1 MENSISVIIA
11 AYNCEK
17 TIIKCINSTIN
28 QPLVDKIYV
37 VNDFSTDRT
46 LEVINKEFSAEK
58 KVVVL
63 SNKKNMGPSYSRNR
77 ALEMCNTEWV
87 TILDSDD
94 FLIENR
100 FETLLSYADDYDI
113 IADDQF
119 RIVDSN
125 STDLTKMLDI
135 VEPQVVDL
143 NYFLDSNITRKNE
156 SRKELG
162 FVKPLLKLSFINQ
175 HNLSYKDDMRL
186 GEDFEFYS
194 RLLSHGAK
202 FILVEACG
210 YVAVV
215 RDDSLSAKHSVED
228 LILLRD
234 CNLNLI
240 KDFNYDTNAEKLLYK
255 LYYSINKKVK
265 WIEFYTSV
273 KKKHFINS
281 TVVLFSRIDVF
292 IFILR
297 NLSEQI
303 KVRFFD
309 EK

>member
-1 MENSISVIIA
+1 MVNSISVIIA

-17 TIIKCINSTIN
+17 TIVKCIESAIN
-28 QPLVDKIYV
+28 QPLVDKVYV

-46 LEVINKEFSAEK
+46 LEVINKKFSAEK
-58 KVVVL
+58 KVVMI
-63 SNKKNMGPSYSRNR
+63 SNKKNMGPSFSRNR
-77 ALEMCNTEWV
+77 ALAICDTEWV

-135 VEPQVVDL
+135 VEPQIVDL
-143 NYFLDSNITRKNE
+143 NYFLDSNITKKTE
-156 SRKELG
+156 YRKELG
-162 FVKPLLKLSFINQ
+162 FVKPLLKLSFIKKHQ
-175 HNLSYKDDMRL
+175 LSYKEDMRL

-210 YVAVV
+210 YVAMV
-215 RDDSLSAKHSVED
+215 RDDSLSAKHSVDD
-228 LILLRD
+228 LRLLRD
-234 CNLNLI
+234 CNLILI
-240 KDFNYDTNAEKLLYK
+240 KDFNYDNNSKQLLYK

-265 WIEFYTSV
+265 WIEFYTFV

-281 TVVLFSRIDVF
+281 VIVLFSRIDVF
-292 IFILR
+292 IFILK

-303 KVRFFD
+303 KVRFFN

>member
-1 MENSISVIIA
+1 MGNSISVIIA
-11 AYNCEK
+11 AYNCEA
-17 TIIKCINSTIN
+17 TIVKCIKSAIN
-28 QPLVDKIYV
+28 QSLVDKVYV
-37 VNDFSTDRT
+37 VNDCSTDRT
-46 LEVINKEFSAEK
+46 LEVINKKFGAEK

-63 SNKKNMGPSYSRNR
+63 SNKKNMGPSFSRNR
-77 ALEMCNTEWV
+77 ALENCDTEWV

-100 FETLLSYADDYDI
+100 FKTLLSYASDYDI

-119 RIVDSN
+119 RIVESD

-135 VEPQVVDL
+135 EEPQIVDL
-143 NYFLDSNITRKNE
+143 NFFLDSNITRKNE
-156 SRKELG
+156 YRKELG
-162 FVKPLLKLSFINQ
+162 FVKPLLKLSFITQ
-175 HNLSYKDDMRL
+175 HKLSYKEDMRL

-202 FILVEACG
+202 FILIEACG

-215 RDDSLSAKHSVED
+215 RDDSLSAKHSVKD
-228 LILLRD
+228 LRLLRD
-234 CNLNLI
+234 CNLELI
-240 KDFNYDTNAEKLLYK
+240 KDFNYDTNSEKLLYK

-265 WIEFYTSV
+265 WIEFYTSI
-273 KKKHFINS
+273 KKKNFINS
-281 TVVLFSRIDVF
+281 IVVLFSRIDVF
-292 IFILR
+292 IFILK

-303 KVRFFD
+303 KVRFFN